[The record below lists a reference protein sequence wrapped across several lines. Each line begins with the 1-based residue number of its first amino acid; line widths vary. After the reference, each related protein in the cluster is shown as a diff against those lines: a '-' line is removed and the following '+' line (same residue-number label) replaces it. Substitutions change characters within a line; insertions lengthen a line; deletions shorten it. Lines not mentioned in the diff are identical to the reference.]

1 MGAPEV
7 KIYTLSTC
15 IHCKR
20 AKELLTDKNINF
32 ECIDVDLLEGD
43 EKEEAMKE
51 LDKVVS
57 KRLFPTII
65 IGDTVIQGFKEIEIK
80 KALKI

>member
-1 MGAPEV
+1 MESPEV
-7 KIYTLSTC
+7 KIFTLSTC

-20 AKELLTDKNINF
+20 AKELLTDKNVNF

-80 KALKI
+80 KALNI